1 MRALKNE
8 DIKLFLHPMAKNVL
22 RYIIVVRQSSSLQVH
37 QELVH
42 RADDDEDDEKT
53 SSSSHFDVVILDYKM
68 PKKDGLQVAKEILE
82 INPEQR
88 IIFVS
93 AYVVET
99 LTESVKDLK
108 RVVELMQK
116 PISLSALV
124 DTVEDKEIHENM
136 KALMATARDIIK
148 DPDNPSSDQIRK
160 LFEALKKAQKFRALA
175 LAFLPLE
182 ELANN
187 LLVVIEQTLV
197 L

>member
-1 MRALKNE
+1 
-8 DIKLFLHPMAKNVL
+8 
-22 RYIIVVRQSSSLQVH
+22 
-37 QELVH
+37 
-42 RADDDEDDEKT
+42 
-53 SSSSHFDVVILDYKM
+53 
-68 PKKDGLQVAKEILE
+68 
-82 INPEQR
+82 
-88 IIFVS
+88 
-93 AYVVET
+93 
-99 LTESVKDLK
+99 
-108 RVVELMQK
+108 MQK

-124 DTVEDKEIHENM
+124 DTVEDKEIHESM

-187 LLVVIEQTLV
+187 LLVVIEQTAV